1 MLNPEQFALAN
12 YFIKQ
17 KQSGLELP
25 MQLAPHMVPPSLRPK
40 PTVSSER
47 SIVLEFLYLKFGIII
62 L

>member
-40 PTVSSER
+40 PTVSSQ
-47 SIVLEFLYLKFGIII
+47 SNNIIAVLSLHFGTIIF
-62 L
+62 